1 MERVGGL
8 DGRALE
14 RRLGS
19 LAAMRLRVRVTDN
32 LHTMLSFGR
41 SPDGLVVRLHRM
53 FLRAP
58 PPVLEALARYIRGG
72 DRRASSTLDRY
83 IEAHRWMIR
92 KVPLKERRRRFPL
105 RAEGRHHD
113 LGANF
118 EALCD
123 EYFHGRRLDCA
134 VTWGKVPRTRLP
146 RRTIKLGSY
155 STDARLIR
163 IHPALDQ
170 AHVPAYF
177 LRWILFHE
185 MLHHLHGVHYD
196 GRRRR
201 VHTPAFAADE
211 RRYVHLERARRWER
225 EHLDTLLWWPARK
238 P

>member
-19 LAAMRLRVRVTDN
+19 LASMRLRVEVTDN

-41 SPDGLVVRLHRM
+41 SPEGLVVRMHRM

-58 PPVLEALARYIRGG
+58 PTVVEALARYIRGS
-72 DRRASSTLDRY
+72 DRRSSTILDRY
-83 IEAHRWMIR
+83 IESHRWMIR
-92 KVPLKERRRRFPL
+92 KVPVHERRRRFPI
-105 RAEGRHHD
+105 RTRGRYHD
-113 LGANF
+113 LTAHYQ
-118 EALCD
+118 ELCD
-123 EYFHGRRLDCA
+123 AYFRGRRIDCA
-134 VTWGKVPRTRLP
+134 QTWGRVPRTRLP

-155 STDARLIR
+155 STEARLIR

-170 AHVPAYF
+170 AHVPDYF
-177 LRWILFHE
+177 VQWILFHE

-201 VHTPAFAADE
+201 VHTPAFAEDE
-211 RRYVHLERARRWER
+211 KRYVHLERARQWER
-225 EHLDTLLWWPARK
+225 ENLDSLLWWPAK
-238 P
+238 SD